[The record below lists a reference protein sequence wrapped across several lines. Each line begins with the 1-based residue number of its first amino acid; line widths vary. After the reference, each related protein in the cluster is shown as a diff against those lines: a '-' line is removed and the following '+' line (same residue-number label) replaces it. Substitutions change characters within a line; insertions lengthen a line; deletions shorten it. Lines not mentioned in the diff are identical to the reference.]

1 MKLKQSVST
10 NFIFNFLN
18 QILAVL
24 VPFITVP
31 YLARTLGPAGIGEYS
46 FALSL
51 VAYFASFTNLGVNLY
66 GQRQIAY
73 LKNENKE
80 VYSKVFWELV
90 LLRVCLGII
99 SSVTY
104 FLLIVRISDSYLLSA
119 LLTLEILNMILD
131 IQWLFQGFENF
142 RIITIRNFIVKTVT
156 VLAIFIFVKSSSDIA
171 VYALIMSV
179 GNLVGFASMW
189 LALRYYVVKVS
200 FNERHVFS
208 HLKGAL
214 ALYLPQVA
222 IQVYTVLDKTMLGII
237 TKSNLENGYYEQA
250 NKVVLVLLMG
260 VTALS
265 TVMIPR
271 ISAMFAAKDQEQIN
285 RYLGKSFSYVW
296 LVGFPITFGI
306 FAVADTFVPFFF
318 GVGYEPV
325 IRLLCLFS
333 LIIIPIGISNIVG
346 LQYLV
351 TTGNEYYLTKSVV
364 LGAIVNFGLNM
375 LFIRWWQATGAT
387 LASVITEVIIMVF
400 QLWVVRDFLPVV
412 DYMKSMKNYLVAAI
426 VMYVVLILMPIYFD
440 KAIFLLMSKVIF
452 GSIIYLI
459 CLLGMKD
466 SFFREIIGKVIGMAS
481 KKKARDRV

>member
-1 MKLKQSVST
+1 MGGIEVESLFNEKLMLLRLK
-10 NFIFNFLN
+10 NN
-18 QILAVL
+18 
-24 VPFITVP
+24 
-31 YLARTLGPAGIGEYS
+31 LARPLNRYIKTM
-46 FALSL
+46 FDF
-51 VAYFASFTNLGVNLY
+51 V
-66 GQRQIAY
+66 
-73 LKNENKE
+73 
-80 VYSKVFWELV
+80 
-90 LLRVCLGII
+90 
-99 SSVTY
+99 VT
-104 FLLIVRISDSYLLSA
+104 
-119 LLTLEILNMILD
+119 
-131 IQWLFQGFENF
+131 
-142 RIITIRNFIVKTVT
+142 
-156 VLAIFIFVKSSSDIA
+156 
-171 VYALIMSV
+171 
-179 GNLVGFASMW
+179 LVGAILISPLLLFI
-189 LALRYYVVKVS
+189 ALWIYKDSPGPVIFK
-200 FNERHVFS
+200 H
-208 HLKGAL
+208 
-214 ALYLPQVA
+214 
-222 IQVYTVLDKTMLGII
+222 M
-237 TKSNLENGYYEQA
+237 
-250 NKVVLVLLMG
+250 
-260 VTALS
+260 
-265 TVMIPR
+265 R
-271 ISAMFAAKDQEQIN
+271 IGKNQEQIN

>member
-179 GNLVGFASMW
+179 GFASMW

-200 FNERHVFS
+200 FNELHVFS

>member
-200 FNERHVFS
+200 FNELHVFS

-214 ALYLPQVA
+214 ALYF
-222 IQVYTVLDKTMLGII
+222 LDKTMLGII